1 MNWQITAT
9 TIYCDA
15 VDDEVTLLLY
25 KDGTVTCTGYKKYGE
40 SSRAISNR
48 MKKKSKQ
55 LKRQLKCEGPE
66 CYRVTQYKDR
76 LFTEKTLDKSLSIPQ
91 NGVQQGE

>member
-1 MNWQITAT
+1 MGWQLTAI

-25 KDGTVTCTGYKKYGE
+25 KDGAATCTGYRKYGE
-40 SSRAISNR
+40 PNKEIVNL
-48 MKKKSKQ
+48 MKRKSKQ

-66 CYRVTQYKDR
+66 CYRVLQQKDK
-76 LFTEKTLDKSLSIPQ
+76 LFAEEAKRGRS
-91 NGVQQGE
+91 E